1 MHELDRDI
9 ALEEAGEGVFVARVS
24 DAWGIYGNP
33 NGGYLA
39 VLMASALA
47 RALPHP
53 DPFTLTTHYLSPP
66 RPGDARVLVER
77 VRAGRTHSTGVA
89 RLVQDGKERLRTIAT
104 FGDLSATS
112 GPTREEGGP
121 PPVPALEAC
130 ETRTGAPP
138 GSSFADRLDV
148 RFAPGTVGFL
158 DGAPAERM
166 ELGAWM
172 RLADGRAPDALS
184 LLLFADALPP
194 PALHAVP
201 RVWVPT
207 IELTVHV
214 RRRPAA
220 GWIRGWFRTRHVI
233 EGYLEEDGELWDD
246 EGRLVAQSRQL
257 ARVQG
262 S

>member
-1 MHELDRDI
+1 MYELDRDT
-9 ALEEAGEGVFVARVS
+9 ALEEIGDGVYGTRVS
-24 DAWGIYGNP
+24 DAFGIYGNP

-39 VLMASALA
+39 ALVGRA
-47 RALPHP
+47 LSLALPHP

-66 RPGDARVLVER
+66 RPGEARIHVER

-89 RLVQDGKERLRTIAT
+89 RLVQEGKERLRAIAT
-104 FGDLSATS
+104 FGDLAATR
-112 GPTREEGGP
+112 GPTREEGAAP
-121 PPVPALEAC
+121 PIPPLDRCEA
-130 ETRTGAPP
+130 RTGAPP
-138 GSSFADRLDV
+138 GSTFADRLDV
-148 RFAPGTVGFL
+148 RFAPGSLGFL
-158 DGAPAERM
+158 DGAPSERM

-194 PALHAVP
+194 PALNAVP

-207 IELTVHV
+207 LELTVHV
-214 RRRPAA
+214 RRRPAS

-257 ARVQG
+257 ARVQSG
-262 S
+262 